1 MRAAP
6 SPRAARAREDLAD
19 VRRPRDERETQ
30 ATPVSS
36 RSSALCKR
44 VLGRNG
50 IRGSGETAAILYSM
64 GEQYAKSALG
74 RNPMRTLLLSTL
86 KPLFVVRVQPWRLAL
101 ARAHR
106 DARASSAPH
115 FAARVPLRAIP
126 ALPSARSDPPTRGF
140 PALARHVLRR
150 RVRRAPAQ
158 PQGRP
163 PRAALREQERD
174 RLLQRGGA
182 HERRVCVSIPRSAR
196 SAIAPRPR
204 TNRASRDAPA
214 PRHAR
219 RQTLIDLIDW
229 DGSRRTSAVSDP
241 AADPASF
248 PPRPSPPVFS
258 HRLPRELLVLP
269 RPHGPPPR
277 PDDDRDGE
285 EVLHQ
290 RRRGPAHA
298 LLGQRLGRLGA
309 PS

>member
-1 MRAAP
+1 MTRDGQSGDAEHARGTQP
-6 SPRAARAREDLAD
+6 ASRARARRPGRRATTEGRGRSEKKLKPLRSRADRRHFANVCLVGMASEDL
-19 VRRPRDERETQ
+19 EKLQ
-30 ATPVSS
+30 LS
-36 RSSALCKR
+36 
-44 VLGRNG
+44 
-50 IRGSGETAAILYSM
+50 YM

-163 PRAALREQERD
+163 ARAALREQERD

-182 HERRVCVSIPRSAR
+182 HERRVCVPIPRSAR
-196 SAIAPRPR
+196 SAIAQRPR

-229 DGSRRTSAVSDP
+229 DRSRQHVR
-241 AADPASF
+241 
-248 PPRPSPPVFS
+248 
-258 HRLPRELLVLP
+258 RL
-269 RPHGPPPR
+269 
-277 PDDDRDGE
+277 
-285 EVLHQ
+285 
-290 RRRGPAHA
+290 
-298 LLGQRLGRLGA
+298 
-309 PS
+309 

>member
-19 VRRPRDERETQ
+19 VRRPRDEVARRRN
-30 ATPVSS
+30 SS
-36 RSSALCKR
+36 HSGLEPIVGTLQTCAWSEWHPRIWRNCSYPIWGSSMQKVHSA
-44 VLGRNG
+44 G
-50 IRGSGETAAILYSM
+50 IQL
-64 GEQYAKSALG
+64 
-74 RNPMRTLLLSTL
+74 RTLLLSTL

-163 PRAALREQERD
+163 ARAALREQERD

-182 HERRVCVSIPRSAR
+182 HERRVCVPIPRSAR
-196 SAIAPRPR
+196 SAIAQRPR

-229 DGSRRTSAVSDP
+229 DRSRQHVR
-241 AADPASF
+241 
-248 PPRPSPPVFS
+248 
-258 HRLPRELLVLP
+258 RL
-269 RPHGPPPR
+269 
-277 PDDDRDGE
+277 
-285 EVLHQ
+285 
-290 RRRGPAHA
+290 
-298 LLGQRLGRLGA
+298 
-309 PS
+309 

>member
-19 VRRPRDERETQ
+19 VRRPRDEVARRRN
-30 ATPVSS
+30 SS
-36 RSSALCKR
+36 HSGLERSSALCKR

-50 IRGSGETAAILYSM
+50 IRGSGETAAILY
-64 GEQYAKSALG
+64 G
-74 RNPMRTLLLSTL
+74 RAVCKKCTRPASHAHSFIHFP

-163 PRAALREQERD
+163 ARAALREQERD

-196 SAIAPRPR
+196 SAIAQRPR

-229 DGSRRTSAVSDP
+229 DRSRQHVR
-241 AADPASF
+241 
-248 PPRPSPPVFS
+248 
-258 HRLPRELLVLP
+258 RL
-269 RPHGPPPR
+269 
-277 PDDDRDGE
+277 
-285 EVLHQ
+285 
-290 RRRGPAHA
+290 
-298 LLGQRLGRLGA
+298 
-309 PS
+309 